1 MHKKR
6 FTLLHYNP
14 KPVLLRQGK
23 KKNEMEQAFI
33 EFFIKE
39 KTALIKS
46 WYNISDLQA
55 RTALRMFLVSTR
67 FDDAMQKDLAAK
79 SDLFVRKS
87 Q

>member
-1 MHKKR
+1 
-6 FTLLHYNP
+6 
-14 KPVLLRQGK
+14 
-23 KKNEMEQAFI
+23 MEQ
-33 EFFIKE
+33 EFLDFFTKE

-46 WYNISDLQA
+46 WYAITDLQA

>member
-1 MHKKR
+1 
-6 FTLLHYNP
+6 
-14 KPVLLRQGK
+14 
-23 KKNEMEQAFI
+23 MEQAFI

-55 RTALRMFLVSTR
+55 RTALRMFLVSIR
-67 FDDAMQKDLAAK
+67 FDDAMQEDLAAK
-79 SDLFVRKS
+79 SDLFVRKA

>member
-1 MHKKR
+1 
-6 FTLLHYNP
+6 
-14 KPVLLRQGK
+14 
-23 KKNEMEQAFI
+23 MEQAFI

-39 KTALIKS
+39 KTVLIKS